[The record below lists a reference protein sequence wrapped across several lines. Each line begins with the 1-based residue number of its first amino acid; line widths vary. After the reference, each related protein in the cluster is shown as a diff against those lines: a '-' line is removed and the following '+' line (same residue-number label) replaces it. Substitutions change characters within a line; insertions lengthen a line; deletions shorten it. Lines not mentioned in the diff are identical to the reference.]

1 MINRS
6 FRCFGIVPAAGDS
19 KRMGAPKLL
28 LPYQAATLIE
38 HVLAQWAGSRVEQTL
53 VVVNPGNQAL
63 IETCKSTRAVCVI
76 PDPAPAEMK
85 HSVQAA
91 LRWIEKNLNPKPND
105 AWLLAPADLP
115 HLSSRIIDLVI
126 SGYDP
131 CRPTIVVPRH
141 GQRRGHPAMF
151 PWSLAGAVYDLLQ
164 DQGVN
169 HLFDLHDV
177 VDVQIDR
184 SDILDDVD
192 TPDDYQRAIEDRL

>member
-1 MINRS
+1 VISPS
-6 FRCFGIVPAAGDS
+6 FRCFGIVPAAGVS

-38 HVLAQWAGSRVEQTL
+38 HVLAQWAGSQVEQTL
-53 VVVNPGNQAL
+53 VVLNPGNQAL
-63 IETCKSTRAVCVI
+63 IETCKSTRAVHVI

-91 LRWIEKNLNPKPND
+91 LKWIEKNLNPNPND

-131 CRPTIVVPRH
+131 CRPSIVVPRR
-141 GQRRGHPAMF
+141 GQRRGHPALF
-151 PWSLAGAVYDLLQ
+151 PMSLAGAVDDLQQ

-177 VDVQIDR
+177 ADVQVDR
-184 SDILDDVD
+184 WDILADVD
-192 TPDDYQRAIEDRL
+192 TPDDYQRATKDRS